1 MKNKLFVGI
10 FVIALIACN
19 NNSQK
24 EKEQTLKKS
33 KEVSISEIKTREFS
47 HYIEVQGKVDG
58 EDNVGVFAKT
68 IGVVTNIFVNAGDEV
83 KKGQILAQID
93 DQFVKQSIKEIQT
106 QIDFTTDLYNKQKNL
121 WEQKI
126 GSEVQYLS
134 AKTNKEA
141 MENRK
146 ASALE
151 QLDMFKIISPIDGT
165 IEDIP
170 IKVGQSVAPGLPIF
184 RVINFSK
191 IKVVADVAEV
201 FTAKIKKGNDVL
213 IYFPDLN
220 QEMPAQLTFSSKY
233 INPTNRTFAIEIR
246 LQPSEIEYRAN
257 MIAIIKIK
265 DYTSANAFALPVN
278 IVQSDA
284 KDKYVFV
291 AENVNGKN
299 IAKKQLVKT
308 GQSYNGII
316 EITNGLKP
324 GDKVITT
331 GYQDLDDG
339 QEIKY

>member
-1 MKNKLFVGI
+1 MMKKLFIGI
-10 FVIALIACN
+10 SILAFIACN
-19 NNSQK
+19 NNSPK
-24 EKEQTLKKS
+24 EKNQTLKKE
-33 KEVSISEIKTREFS
+33 KEVSVSEVKTREFS
-47 HYIEVQGKVDG
+47 HYIEIQGRVDG
-58 EDNVGVFAKT
+58 EDNVGVSAKT
-68 IGVVTNIFVNAGDEV
+68 IGVVTNIFVSVGDDV

-93 DQFVKQSIKEIQT
+93 DQFIRQSVKEIQT
-106 QIDFTTDLYNKQKNL
+106 QIDFASDLYNKQKNL

-146 ASALE
+146 ASILE
-151 QLDMFKIISPIDGT
+151 QMDMFKIVSPVEGT
-165 IEDIP
+165 VEDIP

-191 IKVVADVAEV
+191 VKVVAEVAEV
-201 FTAKIKKGNDVL
+201 FTAKIKKGNDVI

-220 QEMPAQLTFSSKY
+220 QEMPAKLTFSSKY
-233 INPTNRTFAIEIR
+233 INPTNRTFIIEIR
-246 LQPSEIEYRAN
+246 LQPGEAEYRAN

-265 DYTSANAFALPVN
+265 DYTSADAVTLPVN

-284 KDKYVFV
+284 NDKYVFIS
-291 AENVNGKN
+291 VNEKGKN
-299 IAKKQLVKT
+299 IAKKQIVKT

-316 EITNGLKP
+316 EIIEGLKP

-331 GYQDLDDG
+331 GYQDLDDK